1 VKRSIRTR
9 LAVAT
14 AALVAGSAILVLGAV
29 YAATVS
35 GLRRDTE
42 SAAHRELDSLLGHWR
57 SGGLGALVGEVRRR
71 GADPAS
77 HGFAYLV
84 SEQHS
89 VYIAGNVRAWPEQVP
104 DGASAG
110 PVALEVRRSD
120 VWLSSAYRLESAP
133 LDGKRSLLVGRDAS
147 GEADLIAAF
156 QTTALGGLALS
167 LVLAIGAGLAM
178 SRRLL
183 GRVEGMRATI
193 ASILG
198 GRKDRRVEVGAA
210 GDEFDELASQFN
222 RLLDEND
229 RLVTQVRDVTNDIAH
244 DLRTPLQRMQG
255 RLESALAAP
264 STPPEAR
271 RVLESFASDSER
283 LLEVFNGLLQLAR
296 LESDEL
302 RRSMQPVSVETV
314 VREIADLYAP
324 LAEEAG
330 LALRVDVE
338 PRLTITAD
346 RQLLAQAIS
355 NLIDNALKY
364 GAGGDAIQLDARR
377 AADGVEIAVADH
389 GAGIPEADR
398 ERVLGRLVRLD
409 ASRGIPG
416 TGLGLSL
423 VAAVARLHGGML
435 RLEDNQPGVR
445 ALLRVRTS
453 PGEAE
458 AASLDSCEAPAPG
471 RIATSARRC
480 ISAGCVALPAP

>member
-1 VKRSIRTR
+1 VGRSIRTR

-14 AALVAGSAILVLGAV
+14 GALVAGAAILVLGAV

-42 SAAHRELDSLLGHWR
+42 GAAREELESLLGTWR
-57 SGGLGALVGEVRRR
+57 RGGMGALVGEVRRR

-77 HGFAYLV
+77 HEFAYLV
-84 SEQHS
+84 AEQRT
-89 VYIAGNVRAWPEQVP
+89 VFIAGNVRAWPEKVP
-104 DGASAG
+104 EGARAG

-120 VWLSSAYRLESAP
+120 VWLSSDYRLESVK
-133 LDGKRSLLVGRDAS
+133 LDGQRSLLVGRDAS
-147 GEADLIAAF
+147 GEADLVGAL
-156 QTTALGGLALS
+156 QVTALGGLALS
-167 LVLAIGAGLAM
+167 LVLAIGAGLGM
-178 SRRLL
+178 SHRLL
-183 GRVEGMRATI
+183 GRVEDMRVTI

-198 GRKDRRVEVGAA
+198 GRKDRRVAVSTA
-210 GDEFDELASQFN
+210 GDEFDDLASQFN

-255 RLESALAAP
+255 RLESVLAAP

-271 RVLESFASDSER
+271 RVLETFTGDSER
-283 LLEVFNGLLQLAR
+283 LLEIFNGLLQLAR

-302 RRSMQPVSVETV
+302 RRSMRPVAVEAV
-314 VREIADLYAP
+314 VREIAELYAP

-338 PRLTITAD
+338 PGLAITAD
-346 RQLLAQAIS
+346 RELLAQAIT

-364 GAGGDAIQLDARR
+364 GGGGDAIELAARR
-377 AADGVEIAVADH
+377 SADGALLVVADH

-416 TGLGLSL
+416 SGLGLSL
-423 VAAVARLHGGML
+423 VAAVARLHGGSL
-435 RLEDNQPGVR
+435 WLEDNHPGVR
-445 ALLRVRTS
+445 AMLTLRTH
-453 PGEAE
+453 PGEAD
-458 AASLDSCEAPAPG
+458 ASAAPASEAG
-471 RIATSARRC
+471 TAR
-480 ISAGCVALPAP
+480 

>member
-1 VKRSIRTR
+1 MKRSIRTR
-9 LAVAT
+9 LALAT
-14 AALVAGSAILVLGAV
+14 AALVAGTAILVLGAV

-42 SAAHRELDSLLGHWR
+42 VAARGELDSLLRHWR
-57 SGGLGALVGEVRRR
+57 SGGLGALVGEIGRR

-89 VYIAGNVRAWPEQVP
+89 VHIAGNVRAWPAAVA
-104 DGASAG
+104 DGAKAG

-120 VWLSSAYRLESAP
+120 VWLSSAYRLESVR
-133 LDGKRSLLVGRDAS
+133 LDGQRSLLVGRDAS
-147 GEADLIAAF
+147 REAALIQIF
-156 QTTALGGLALS
+156 QATALGGLGLA

-178 SRRLL
+178 SRQLL
-183 GRVEGMRATI
+183 GRVESMRGTI

-198 GRKDRRVEVGAA
+198 GARQRRVAVSEA

-255 RLESALAAP
+255 RLEAALAAP
-264 STPPEAR
+264 ATPPETR
-271 RVLESFASDSER
+271 RVLEAVSGESGR
-283 LLEVFNGLLQLAR
+283 LLEIFNGLLQLAK

-302 RRSMQPVSVETV
+302 RRSMQPLAIETL
-314 VREIADLYAP
+314 VREIGELYAP
-324 LAEEAG
+324 LADEAG
-330 LALRVDVE
+330 LRLVVHAE
-338 PRLTITAD
+338 PGLVIAAD
-346 RQLLAQAIS
+346 RELLAQAIA
-355 NLIDNALKY
+355 NLLDNALKY
-364 GAGGDAIQLDARR
+364 GAGGAAIELDARKSPG
-377 AADGVEIAVADH
+377 GVEITVADH
-389 GAGIPEADR
+389 GAGIPEAER
-398 ERVLGRLVRLD
+398 ERVIGRLVRLD

-423 VAAVARLHGGML
+423 VAAVARLHGGAL

-445 ALLRVRTS
+445 AGLALCAT
-453 PGEAE
+453 PGAGEA
-458 AASLDSCEAPAPG
+458 AAAA
-471 RIATSARRC
+471 AR
-480 ISAGCVALPAP
+480 

>member
-1 VKRSIRTR
+1 MKRSIRTR
-9 LAVAT
+9 LALAT
-14 AALVAGSAILVLGAV
+14 AALVAGTAVLVLGAV

-42 SAAHRELDSLLGHWR
+42 GAAHGELDSLLGHWQ
-57 SGGLGALVGEVRRR
+57 SGGLDALIGEVRRR
-71 GADPAS
+71 GTDPAS
-77 HGFAYLV
+77 HGFAYLI

-89 VYIAGNVRAWPEQVP
+89 VYIAGNMRAWPEAVP
-104 DGASAG
+104 DGAKVG

-120 VWLSSAYRLESAP
+120 VWLSSAYRLESVP
-133 LDGKRSLLVGRDAS
+133 LDGRRSLLVGRDAS
-147 GEADLIAAF
+147 DEANLIAAF
-156 QTTALGGLALS
+156 QSTALGGLALS

-198 GRKDRRVEVGAA
+198 GRTDRRVEVTAA

-255 RLESALAAP
+255 RLDSALAAP

-271 RVLESFASDSER
+271 RVLEAFTTDSER
-283 LLEVFNGLLQLAR
+283 LLEIFNGLLQLAR
-296 LESDEL
+296 LEGDEL
-302 RRSMQPVSVETV
+302 RRSMQPVTVEAI
-314 VREIADLYAP
+314 VREIAELYAP
-324 LAEEAG
+324 IAEEAG

-338 PRLTITAD
+338 PGLAITAD
-346 RQLLAQAIS
+346 RELLAQAIS

-364 GAGGDAIQLDARR
+364 GGGGDAIQLAARR
-377 AADGVEIAVADH
+377 DGGGVEIVVADH
-389 GAGIPEADR
+389 GAGIPEVDR

-423 VAAVARLHGGML
+423 VAAVARLHGGSL
-435 RLEDNQPGVR
+435 RIEDNQPGVR
-445 ALLRVRTS
+445 ALLWVRSS
-453 PGEAE
+453 PNQG
-458 AASLDSCEAPAPG
+458 ASPA
-471 RIATSARRC
+471 S
-480 ISAGCVALPAP
+480 VPANG

>member
-1 VKRSIRTR
+1 VGRSIKTR

-14 AALVAGSAILVLGAV
+14 AALVAGAAILVLGAV

-42 SAAHRELDSLLGHWR
+42 AAARGELESLLDTWR
-57 SGGLGALVGEVRRR
+57 RGGLGALVGEVGRR

-77 HGFAYLV
+77 HDFAYLV
-84 SEQHS
+84 AEERTLL
-89 VYIAGNVRAWPEQVP
+89 IAGNVRAWPKSSPEETR
-104 DGASAG
+104 AR

-120 VWLSSAYRLESAP
+120 VWLSRAYRLESAR
-133 LDGKRSLLVGRDAS
+133 LDGGRELLVGRDAS
-147 GEADLIAAF
+147 GEADLVQAL
-156 QTTALGGLALS
+156 QVTALGGLALS
-167 LVLAIGAGLAM
+167 ILLAIGAGLAM
-178 SRRLL
+178 SRQLV

-198 GRKDRRVEVGAA
+198 GRKDRRVAVSAA

-229 RLVTQVRDVTNDIAH
+229 RLVAQVRDVTNDIAH

-255 RLESALAAP
+255 RMEAALAAP
-264 STPPEAR
+264 TTSPDTR
-271 RVLESFASDSER
+271 RVLEALTADSGR
-283 LLEVFNGLLQLAR
+283 LLEIFNGLLQLAR

-302 RRSMQPVSVETV
+302 RRSMQPAAVDQVL
-314 VREIADLYAP
+314 REIAELYGP

-330 LALRVDVE
+330 VALR
-338 PRLTITAD
+338 ITAPPGLVIPAD
-346 RQLLAQAIS
+346 RELLAQAVA

-364 GAGGDAIQLDARR
+364 GGGAGREIDVDARR
-377 AADGVEIAVADH
+377 ALGGVEIVVADH
-389 GAGIPEADR
+389 GPGIPESER

-416 TGLGLSL
+416 SGLGLSL
-423 VAAVARLHGGML
+423 VAAVARLHGGAL

-445 ALLRVRTS
+445 AVLVLRE
-453 PGEAE
+453 PPDGAE
-458 AASLDSCEAPAPG
+458 AASESRPPAS
-471 RIATSARRC
+471 R
-480 ISAGCVALPAP
+480 

>member
-1 VKRSIRTR
+1 MRRSIRTR

-14 AALVAGSAILVLGAV
+14 GALVAGAAILVLGAV

-42 SAAHRELDSLLGHWR
+42 GAAREELESLLDTWR

-77 HGFAYLV
+77 HDFAYLV
-84 SEQHS
+84 AEQRT
-89 VYIAGNVRAWPEQVP
+89 VFIAGNVRAWPEKVP
-104 DGASAG
+104 EGARAG

-120 VWLSSAYRLESAP
+120 VWLSSDYRLESVK
-133 LDGKRSLLVGRDAS
+133 LDGQRSLLVGRDAS
-147 GEADLIAAF
+147 GEADLKGAL
-156 QTTALGGLALS
+156 QVTALGGLALS
-167 LVLAIGAGLAM
+167 LVLAIGAGLGM
-178 SRRLL
+178 SHRLL
-183 GRVEGMRATI
+183 GRVEDMRVTI

-198 GRKDRRVEVGAA
+198 GRKDRRVAVSAA

-264 STPPEAR
+264 STSPEAC
-271 RVLESFASDSER
+271 RVLEAFSGDSER
-283 LLEVFNGLLQLAR
+283 LLEIFNGLLQLAR

-302 RRSMQPVSVETV
+302 RRSMRPVAVEAV
-314 VREIADLYAP
+314 VREIAELYAP

-338 PRLTITAD
+338 PGLAITAD
-346 RQLLAQAIS
+346 RELLAQAIS

-364 GAGGDAIQLDARR
+364 GGGGDAIELAAQRS
-377 AADGVEIAVADH
+377 ADGALIVVADH

-409 ASRGIPG
+409 ASRAIPG

-423 VAAVARLHGGML
+423 VAAVARLHGGSL
-435 RLEDNQPGVR
+435 RLEDNHPGVR
-445 ALLRVRTS
+445 ALL
-453 PGEAE
+453 
-458 AASLDSCEAPAPG
+458 SLRA
-471 RIATSARRC
+471 
-480 ISAGCVALPAP
+480 SAGAVAAGAAPC

>member
-1 VKRSIRTR
+1 MRRSIKTR

-14 AALVAGSAILVLGAV
+14 GALVAGAAILVLGAV

-42 SAAHRELDSLLGHWR
+42 AAARGELESLLDTWR
-57 SGGLGALVGEVRRR
+57 RGGSNALVGEVGRR

-84 SEQHS
+84 AEQRTLL
-89 VYIAGNVRAWPEQVP
+89 IAGNVRAWP
-104 DGASAG
+104 DASPEKSRAG

-120 VWLSSAYRLESAP
+120 VWLSSAYRLESAR
-133 LDGKRSLLVGRDAS
+133 LDGGRELLVGRDAS
-147 GEADLIAAF
+147 GEADLVEAL
-156 QTTALGGLALS
+156 QVTALGGLALS
-167 LVLAIGAGLAM
+167 ILLAIGAGLAM
-178 SRRLL
+178 SRQLL

-198 GRKDRRVEVGAA
+198 GRKDRRVAVSKA

-229 RLVTQVRDVTNDIAH
+229 RLVMQVRDVTNDIAH

-255 RLESALAAP
+255 RIEAALAAP
-264 STPPEAR
+264 TASPDTK
-271 RVLESFASDSER
+271 RVLESLTADSGR
-283 LLEVFNGLLQLAR
+283 LLEIFNGLLQLAR

-302 RRSMQPVSVETV
+302 RRSMQPVAVDRV
-314 VREIADLYAP
+314 LREIADLYAP

-330 LALRVDVE
+330 LALRVTAPPGLV
-338 PRLTITAD
+338 ITAD
-346 RQLLAQAIS
+346 RELLAQAVS

-364 GAGGDAIQLDARR
+364 GGGAGSAIALEAQR
-377 AADGVEIAVADH
+377 ALGGLEIVVSDH
-389 GAGIPEADR
+389 GAGIPESER

-416 TGLGLSL
+416 SGLGLSL
-423 VAAVARLHGGML
+423 VAAVARLHGGTL
-435 RLEDNQPGVR
+435 RLEDNHPGVR
-445 ALLRVRTS
+445 AVLTLRETAD
-453 PGEAE
+453 G
-458 AASLDSCEAPAPG
+458 AATEAPVTPEPP
-471 RIATSARRC
+471 RRR
-480 ISAGCVALPAP
+480 

>member
-1 VKRSIRTR
+1 
-9 LAVAT
+9 
-14 AALVAGSAILVLGAV
+14 
-29 YAATVS
+29 
-35 GLRRDTE
+35 
-42 SAAHRELDSLLGHWR
+42 
-57 SGGLGALVGEVRRR
+57 
-71 GADPAS
+71 
-77 HGFAYLV
+77 
-84 SEQHS
+84 
-89 VYIAGNVRAWPEQVP
+89 
-104 DGASAG
+104 
-110 PVALEVRRSD
+110 
-120 VWLSSAYRLESAP
+120 
-133 LDGKRSLLVGRDAS
+133 
-147 GEADLIAAF
+147 
-156 QTTALGGLALS
+156 
-167 LVLAIGAGLAM
+167 
-178 SRRLL
+178 
-183 GRVEGMRATI
+183 MRATI